1 MATGQPTKQLG
12 ALLVQRGLLTSRQL
26 AGALVE
32 QRTTKEF
39 LGAIL
44 IRRRLIEPTTLLE
57 ALSEQFG
64 IPHESLTPEQV
75 DWRVVQQ
82 FPVSAI
88 SEGKCFPVRADAQS
102 VTVAIANP
110 LDVWTLSTIERAA
123 GFRAVNTVLV
133 LEQELKLVLQVHRQR
148 MLDAIEARC
157 QHGSDQ
163 TRQ

>member
-1 MATGQPTKQLG
+1 MNTGRPTKQLG
-12 ALLVQRGLLTSRQL
+12 ERLVQRGLLTPQQL
-26 AGALVE
+26 EEALAQ

-44 IRRRLIEPTTLLE
+44 VRRRLIQPQTLL
-57 ALSEQFG
+57 AMLSEQFG

-88 SEGKCFPVRADAQS
+88 PEGKGFPIRADAES

-110 LDVWTLSTIERAA
+110 LDAWTLSTIERAA
-123 GFRAVNTVLV
+123 GFRAVKAVLV
-133 LEQELKLVLQVHRQR
+133 LEQELEHVWRVHRQR
-148 MLDAIEARC
+148 MLDAIQARFN
-157 QHGSDQ
+157 HGSNQ
-163 TRQ
+163 THT